1 MKLLTILFTTMF
13 LVGCPDTDSATV
25 QDSTD
30 ATQPADTEATDTE
43 ATDAEATDAE
53 ATDAA
58 QTAGTDAADASG
70 N

>member
-30 ATQPADTEATDTE
+30 VTQPADTEATD
-43 ATDAEATDAE
+43 AETTDAE

-58 QTAGTDAADASG
+58 QTAGTEATDAADASE

>member
-43 ATDAEATDAE
+43 ATDAEATDA
-53 ATDAA
+53 A